1 MYETDKT
8 FLKYSMFF
16 HHGFTRPPLSRH
28 IFKKSPAQ
36 IGLIISL
43 VTKQSATKFG
53 RKLVENHQRLHHKFV
68 EYCIDQKHILM
79 KKDQQKTFLESCI
92 N

>member
-8 FLKYSMFF
+8 FLRYS
-16 HHGFTRPPLSRH
+16 
-28 IFKKSPAQ
+28 IFSPRVYQASSKSSYFQKSPAQ